1 MQTLTKKKKTLHM
14 YIKEIKRCNMSRKS
28 HKLRQNIRHVHR
40 WRDKAL
46 HAWFV
51 VCASVL
57 RGVFH
62 PCEPYVLLNY
72 QS

>member
-1 MQTLTKKKKTLHM
+1 MQTLTKKKKPLHM

-28 HKLRQNIRHVHR
+28 HKQRQNIRHVHR

-51 VCASVL
+51 VCVSFCAQRPLS
-57 RGVFH
+57 
-62 PCEPYVLLNY
+62 
-72 QS
+72 SM